1 MNKITRR
8 GAIGGAVAA
17 SAVGAVFPAQTRA
30 AGPVASKQAAG
41 FYRYNVGD
49 IQVTVSLMVRAP
61 FRCPMASLPT
71 PTRRR

>member
-1 MNKITRR
+1 MNEITRR

-49 IQVTVSLMVRAP
+49 IQVTVSLRAP